1 MSRKDEGQRADIYTR
16 ITDKIIE
23 DLTNGVRPWKKP
35 WNTANTNGRITRPL
49 RHSGQP
55 IPV

>member
-23 DLTNGVRPWKKP
+23 DLTNGVRPWVKP
-35 WNTANTNGRITRPL
+35 WNTANTTAVSLGRCAITA
-49 RHSGQP
+49 S
-55 IPV
+55 PVPA